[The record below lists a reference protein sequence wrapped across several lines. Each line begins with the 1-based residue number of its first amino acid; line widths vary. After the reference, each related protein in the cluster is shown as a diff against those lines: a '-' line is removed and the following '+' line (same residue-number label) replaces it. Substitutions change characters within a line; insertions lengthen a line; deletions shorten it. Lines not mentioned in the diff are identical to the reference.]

1 MEVEGCFLRLFTE
14 ILFGPLFRYRMRTK
28 TFKNSIEDRFVSQTL
43 KLHRSNHRSSISI
56 KSSKLHLDQIIEAP
70 LDQIIEAPSR
80 SNHRTPSR
88 SNHRSSTRSN
98 HRSSTDQIFSPPPN
112 DDPPNAL
119 RNRIRLRNLALVHV
133 ALITSLM
140 QRVAGSTV
148 TNDCQHGACGGM
160 YGTHEH
166 YVHPYPVTNP

>member
-56 KSSKLHLDQIIEAP
+56 KSSKLHSIK
-70 LDQIIEAPSR
+70 
-80 SNHRTPSR
+80 
-88 SNHRSSTRSN
+88 SSKLYRSN

>member
-56 KSSKLHLDQIIEAP
+56 KSSKLHSIK
-70 LDQIIEAPSR
+70 
-80 SNHRTPSR
+80 
-88 SNHRSSTRSN
+88 SSKLYRSN

-112 DDPPNAL
+112 DDPPNEL
-119 RNRIRLRNLALVHV
+119 RNRIHLRNLALT
-133 ALITSLM
+133 AL
-140 QRVAGSTV
+140 VAGCTAH
-148 TNDCQHGACGGM
+148 TNTTCTRTRSLTPNFGGFLV
-160 YGTHEH
+160 GIRG
-166 YVHPYPVTNP
+166 

>member
-56 KSSKLHLDQIIEAP
+56 KSSKLH
-70 LDQIIEAPSR
+70 R
-80 SNHRTPSR
+80 SN
-88 SNHRSSTRSN
+88 
-98 HRSSTDQIFSPPPN
+98 IFAASERRPA
-112 DDPPNAL
+112 NAL

>member
-70 LDQIIEAPSR
+70 PIKYFR
-80 SNHRTPSR
+80 
-88 SNHRSSTRSN
+88 
-98 HRSSTDQIFSPPPN
+98 
-112 DDPPNAL
+112 
-119 RNRIRLRNLALVHV
+119 RLRTTTRQRAPKPNPPSQPRPRTRRAYHLAH
-133 ALITSLM
+133 AKGRRIDRH
-140 QRVAGSTV
+140 QRLPARRLWRDVRHTRTLRA
-148 TNDCQHGACGGM
+148 
-160 YGTHEH
+160 
-166 YVHPYPVTNP
+166 PVPGH

>member
-70 LDQIIEAPSR
+70 LDQIIEALSIKSSKLHR
-80 SNHRTPSR
+80 SNIFAASERRPAERAPKPNPPSQPRPRTRRAYHLAHAKGRRIDRHQRLPAR
-88 SNHRSSTRSN
+88 RLWRDVRHTR
-98 HRSSTDQIFSPPPN
+98 T
-112 DDPPNAL
+112 L
-119 RNRIRLRNLALVHV
+119 RA
-133 ALITSLM
+133 
-140 QRVAGSTV
+140 
-148 TNDCQHGACGGM
+148 
-160 YGTHEH
+160 
-166 YVHPYPVTNP
+166 PVPGH

>member
-43 KLHRSNHRSSISI
+43 KLH
-56 KSSKLHLDQIIEAP
+56 
-70 LDQIIEAPSR
+70 
-80 SNHRTPSR
+80 
-88 SNHRSSTRSN
+88 RSN

-148 TNDCQHGACGGM
+148 TNDCQHCACGGM

>member
-70 LDQIIEAPSR
+70 LDQIIEAPPIKYFR
-80 SNHRTPSR
+80 RLRTTTR
-88 SNHRSSTRSN
+88 RTRSETESAFATSPSYTSRLSP
-98 HRSSTDQIFSPPPN
+98 RSCKGSPDRPSPTTAST
-112 DDPPNAL
+112 
-119 RNRIRLRNLALVHV
+119 ALVAGCTAH
-133 ALITSLM
+133 TNTTCTRTRSLTPNF
-140 QRVAGSTV
+140 AGFLV
-148 TNDCQHGACGGM
+148 GIRG
-160 YGTHEH
+160 
-166 YVHPYPVTNP
+166 

>member
-1 MEVEGCFLRLFTE
+1 MTICPFNDTQTRAWMEVEGCFLRLFTE

-43 KLHRSNHRSSISI
+43 KLH
-56 KSSKLHLDQIIEAP
+56 
-70 LDQIIEAPSR
+70 
-80 SNHRTPSR
+80 
-88 SNHRSSTRSN
+88 RSN

>member
-70 LDQIIEAPSR
+70 LDQIIEAPPIKYFRRLRTTTRRTRSETESAFATSPSYTSRLSSR
-80 SNHRTPSR
+80 SCKGSPDRPSPTTAITALMPECTARTNTLRTAVPGHQPLILGASGW
-88 SNHRSSTRSN
+88 
-98 HRSSTDQIFSPPPN
+98 
-112 DDPPNAL
+112 DPW
-119 RNRIRLRNLALVHV
+119 
-133 ALITSLM
+133 
-140 QRVAGSTV
+140 
-148 TNDCQHGACGGM
+148 
-160 YGTHEH
+160 
-166 YVHPYPVTNP
+166 

>member
-70 LDQIIEAPSR
+70 S
-80 SNHRTPSR
+80 
-88 SNHRSSTRSN
+88 RSN

-112 DDPPNAL
+112 DDPPTRSETESAFATSPSYTS
-119 RNRIRLRNLALVHV
+119 RLSPRSCKGSPDRPSPTTASTALVAGCTAH
-133 ALITSLM
+133 TNTTCTRTRSL
-140 QRVAGSTV
+140 TP
-148 TNDCQHGACGGM
+148 NFGGFLV
-160 YGTHEH
+160 GIRG
-166 YVHPYPVTNP
+166 

>member
-70 LDQIIEAPSR
+70 PIKYFRRL
-80 SNHRTPSR
+80 RTTTR
-88 SNHRSSTRSN
+88 RTRSETESAFATSPSYTSRLSP
-98 HRSSTDQIFSPPPN
+98 RSCKGSPDRPSPTTAST
-112 DDPPNAL
+112 
-119 RNRIRLRNLALVHV
+119 ALV
-133 ALITSLM
+133 
-140 QRVAGSTV
+140 AGCTAH
-148 TNDCQHGACGGM
+148 TNTTCTPDFRIF
-160 YGTHEH
+160 
-166 YVHPYPVTNP
+166 NL

>member
-56 KSSKLHLDQIIEAP
+56 KSSKLHLDQIIEA
-70 LDQIIEAPSR
+70 
-80 SNHRTPSR
+80 PSR